1 MMIGIAEGTTW
12 RFEVVEHLDGY
23 IVQSRDLSTSVLD
36 GSEQRLFR
44 TAIAALAYAD
54 LSAALERTAAA
65 RVEGNPAP
73 DLVALSEKRNSVF
86 REISERLLDRGCEP
100 QILVS
105 QHQGHKGPRRL
116 H

>member
-1 MMIGIAEGTTW
+1 MMIGVAEGTTW
-12 RFEVVEHLDGY
+12 RFEVVEHVDGY
-23 IVQSRDLSTSVLD
+23 IVQSRDLSTSALD

-54 LSAALERTAAA
+54 LSAALERAAAA
-65 RVEGNPAP
+65 RVEGDAAP
-73 DLVALSEKRNSVF
+73 DLVALLEKRNTIF
-86 REISERLLDRGCEP
+86 CEISERLLDRGCEP

-105 QHQGHKGPRRL
+105 QQQRQKGPRRL

>member
-1 MMIGIAEGTTW
+1 MMIGVAEGTTW

-23 IVQSRDLSTSVLD
+23 IVQSRDLSTSLLD
-36 GSEQRLFR
+36 GTEQRLFR

-54 LSAALERTAAA
+54 LSAALEGVAAA
-65 RVEGNPAP
+65 RVDCDSAP
-73 DLVALSEKRNSVF
+73 DLVALLEKRNTIF

-105 QHQGHKGPRRL
+105 QQQGPERPRRP